1 MELRHLRYLC
11 AVVDWHGFNRAARA
25 LHISQ
30 SAISE
35 QILDLEEEIGV
46 PLLNRSQHRASLT
59 PAGEIFIEEARKVL
73 AAADRA
79 VDLAQRSMRG
89 EIGSLSIGFLVWG
102 TGAFFPG
109 IIRDFRHLYPDVR
122 VSLMEMVPG
131 EQARALIKGTLDIA
145 FTRPLEPPYDRQ
157 LRWET
162 LYMDPLIAVL
172 PYDHPLA
179 SFPLKLE
186 TLANEAFILCDRSI
200 SPTLFDTA
208 MALCA
213 QAGFSPKITQ
223 TSNVLS
229 SALTLVQAGEGVTL
243 IPSSFQYFRS
253 SDLSFCPLA
262 DPSGSVE
269 LIMAWSPEREGA
281 LQKAF
286 LDFIRAK
293 KQLIRAS
300 MGVDIPQQEKVH
312 QGKGAIPVKRRQPQK
327 T

>member
-1 MELRHLRYLC
+1 MLIGIADNMVMELRHLRYLC
-11 AVVDWHGFNRAARA
+11 AVVDWQGFNRAARA
-25 LHISQ
+25 LHVSQ

-35 QILDLEEEIGV
+35 QILDLEQEIGV

-59 PAGEIFIEEARKVL
+59 PAGEIFLEEARKVL
-73 AAADRA
+73 ATANRA
-79 VDLAQRSMRG
+79 VDLARRTMRG

-109 IIRDFRHLYPDVR
+109 IIRDFRHLYPGVR
-122 VSLMEMVPG
+122 VQLREMMPSDQS
-131 EQARALIKGTLDIA
+131 EALVKGTLDIA

-172 PYDHPLA
+172 PVDHPLA
-179 SFPLKLE
+179 SRPLSLK
-186 TLANEAFILCDRSI
+186 TLADEPFVLCDRSV
-200 SPTLFDTA
+200 SPTLFDKAT
-208 MALCA
+208 ALCA

-229 SALTLVQAGEGVTL
+229 SVLTLVQAGEGVTL

-253 SDLSFCPLA
+253 SDLAFCPLTEV
-262 DPSGSVE
+262 SGSVE
-269 LIMAWSPEREGA
+269 LIMAWSPEREGV

-286 LDFIRAK
+286 LDFIREK
-293 KQLIRAS
+293 KKLIQSS
-300 MGVDIPQQEKVH
+300 MGVE
-312 QGKGAIPVKRRQPQK
+312 
-327 T
+327 